1 MRSAPQ
7 AATQRLAGFAQ
18 YLREQ
23 GFNVGPGEQTQM
35 LRALSCLPSGQ
46 SETAS
51 SAWRAIACGNARQW
65 RLWPDLFEQFW
76 FPHRIKGTV

>member
-7 AATQRLAGFAQ
+7 AATERLAGFAH

-35 LRALSCLPSGQ
+35 LRALFCLPSGQ
-46 SETAS
+46 SDTA
-51 SAWRAIACGNARQW
+51 
-65 RLWPDLFEQFW
+65 
-76 FPHRIKGTV
+76 